1 MSDIDKRDTVG
12 TFMIVS
18 GYTVVA
24 SGLKFRDAVKQA
36 RGLSWL
42 APAPVIVKVVC
53 DAKEV

>member
-1 MSDIDKRDTVG
+1 LNDIDKRDTTG

-24 SGLKFRDAVKQA
+24 SGLKFKEAVKRA

-53 DAKEV
+53 DAKEI

>member
-1 MSDIDKRDTVG
+1 MNEIDKRDTVG

-24 SGLKFRDAVKQA
+24 SGLKFREAVKQA

-42 APAPVIVKVVC
+42 TPAPVVVKVVC
-53 DAKEV
+53 YGKEI

>member
-1 MSDIDKRDTVG
+1 MSEIDKRDTVG

>member
-1 MSDIDKRDTVG
+1 MSDVDKRDTTG

-42 APAPVIVKVVC
+42 TPAPVIVKVVC
-53 DAKEV
+53 DAKEI

>member
-1 MSDIDKRDTVG
+1 MIELSKNDTVG

-24 SGLKFRDAVKQA
+24 SNLKFKEAVKQA

-53 DAKEV
+53 NAKEI